1 MVTLSKD
8 CVAIAFFIAKVAPS
22 FLSQFLLEIP
32 LFTSK
37 KSIDSKRLDASLVL
51 SRIIPNPPFI
61 TSPQPTPPKQ
71 LHMTDRKQ

>member
-8 CVAIAFFIAKVAPS
+8 CIAIAFFIAKVAPS
-22 FLSQFLLEIP
+22 FLAKFLLEIP

-37 KSIDSKRLDASLVL
+37 KIIDSKRLDTSLVL
-51 SRIIPNPPFI
+51 SRIKPNQPFI
-61 TSPQPTPPKQ
+61 TSPQPTSPIQ